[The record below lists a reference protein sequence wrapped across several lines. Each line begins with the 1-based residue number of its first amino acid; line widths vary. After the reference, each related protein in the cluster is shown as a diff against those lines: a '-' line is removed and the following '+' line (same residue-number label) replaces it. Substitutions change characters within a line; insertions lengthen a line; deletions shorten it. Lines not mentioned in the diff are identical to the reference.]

1 MSYITDIGT
10 NEQQMKLHQKQDKL
24 LADIC
29 KIVGSKKFTFSDAYI
44 NKVHPRVG
52 VGEMSY
58 STITRKYVYVS
69 CFLQYN
75 NNKDF
80 TEWGALIKKY
90 PICYNRFSGKFVNKV
105 PLTDLFTSDL
115 EKILEE
121 IKYFLWWESCVNL
134 PKVRVEYNRLIE
146 VEAKYNKMVKDLGYE
161 PQTNKTELF

>member
-1 MSYITDIGT
+1 MSYIRDINE
-10 NEQQMKLHQKQDKL
+10 NEQQMKLRKKQDKL

-69 CFLQYN
+69 GFLQYN
-75 NNKDF
+75 NNEDC

-90 PICYNRFSGKFVNKV
+90 PVYYTNKCGGKFVNKV

-115 EKILEE
+115 EKILED
-121 IKYFLWWESCVNL
+121 IKSYC
-134 PKVRVEYNRLIE
+134 R
-146 VEAKYNKMVKDLGYE
+146 
-161 PQTNKTELF
+161 

>member
-1 MSYITDIGT
+1 MSYIASINT
-10 NEQQMKLHQKQDKL
+10 NQQQMKLRQKQDKL

-29 KIVGSKKFTFSDAYI
+29 KIIGSKKFTFSDAYI

-58 STITRKYVYVS
+58 STITKKYVYVS

-75 NNKDF
+75 NNKDC
-80 TEWGALIKKY
+80 TEWGAFIKKY
-90 PICYNRFSGKFVNKV
+90 PLCYNRFSGFSGKFVNKV

-121 IKYFLWWESCVNL
+121 IKFYLWWESRENL
-134 PKVRVEYNRLIE
+134 PKVRAEYNRLIE
-146 VEAKYNKMVKDLGYE
+146 IEAKYNKMVEDLGNE
-161 PQTNKTELF
+161 P